1 MNSRKEEVMRPTRL
15 MDHLDEEGLKQQMKA
30 STNREQFQRWQVIF
44 LTSKGLTSEV
54 VADYVG
60 TTKGTVHQWVY
71 QYNHNGPNGILL
83 QGRGGR
89 RFGLLTLDEERN
101 LLEQA
106 QPKAEQ
112 GRILTAYAVK
122 VLIEEKTGKAVS
134 KDYLYD
140 VFHRH
145 GCRKVMPRLLHPNAD
160 NEKQEE
166 FKKNFRSWW
175 QAPQKTSAKK
185 TPGQ

>member
-1 MNSRKEEVMRPTRL
+1 MRPTKL
-15 MDHLDEEGLKQQMKA
+15 MNHLDQEGLKKQMKA
-30 STNREQFQRWQVIF
+30 SADREQFQRWQAIF
-44 LTSKGLTSEV
+44 LTSKGLSSKV
-54 VADYVG
+54 VAEYVG

-71 QYNHNGPNGILL
+71 QYNHNGSDGIFL

-89 RFGLLTLDEERN
+89 RFGLLTLDEERD
-101 LLEQA
+101 LLEQVRS
-106 QPKAEQ
+106 KAEQ

-122 VLIEEKTGKAVS
+122 VHIEEKTGKAVS

-140 VFHRH
+140 ILHRH
-145 GCRKVMPRLLHPNAD
+145 GWRKVMPRPKHPKAD
-160 NEKQEE
+160 KEKQEE

-175 QAPQKTSAKK
+175 QAPQKISAKK